1 MEDRRAMYASLSDV
15 ASATSILL
23 AVCLV
28 VLLTLIAICRLLRMG
43 IFSSGQRGGRCSDG
57 TRCGGGR
64 GDDDRLATGAVE
76 GCLPAT
82 VPEDDSAA
90 SSYSAALFSD
100 QQQYS
105 SNIDLYL
112 IHALY
117 LPIPRQ

>member
-28 VLLTLIAICRLLRMG
+28 VLLTLIAVCRLLRMG
-43 IFSSGQRGGRCSDG
+43 IFSSAQPGVRCYDG
-57 TRCGGGR
+57 TKCGRSWGNNQ
-64 GDDDRLATGAVE
+64 RLAAGAME
-76 GCLPAT
+76 DCLPAK
-82 VPEDDSAA
+82 VPEDDSAT
-90 SSYSAALFSD
+90 STSAALSSD

-112 IHALY
+112 IHAQ
-117 LPIPRQ
+117 LPF